1 MSEKYKKTCKYLNYV
16 QSLLILVSTGSV
28 CVSIS
33 ALGSLVCVLL
43 GITSSIVGIKICAIT
58 AEIKKYKSI
67 IKKKKKIHDKIVLLG
82 KDNCNPIEVL
92 ISKPIID
99 SYICHDEF
107 FLVNNVFR
115 EYIGIKEEIKK
126 SWKFCIIHYIK
137 TMETN
142 FVSCKENTANKNS
155 SVRKT
160 KQNQLTLLSSCAV
173 SSKKKSTSI
182 KNKQLHNFND

>member
-1 MSEKYKKTCKYLNYV
+1 M
-16 QSLLILVSTGSV
+16 
-28 CVSIS
+28 
-33 ALGSLVCVLL
+33 
-43 GITSSIVGIKICAIT
+43 
-58 AEIKKYKSI
+58 
-67 IKKKKKIHDKIVLLG
+67 LLG

-99 SYICHDEF
+99 SYIFHDEF

-160 KQNQLTLLSSCAV
+160 KQNQLTLLSSGAV

>member
-1 MSEKYKKTCKYLNYV
+1 M
-16 QSLLILVSTGSV
+16 
-28 CVSIS
+28 
-33 ALGSLVCVLL
+33 
-43 GITSSIVGIKICAIT
+43 
-58 AEIKKYKSI
+58 
-67 IKKKKKIHDKIVLLG
+67 LLG
-82 KDNCNPIEVL
+82 KDNCNLIEVL

-126 SWKFCIIHYIK
+126 SWKFCIMHYIK

-142 FVSCKENTANKNS
+142 FVSCKKNTGNKNS

-182 KNKQLHNFND
+182 KNKELHNFSD